1 MQCECVELVFVC
13 SVMSVVEQLRTEF
26 VQEYVDAVL
35 VCVVEPHT
43 VIVFVVEPEVG
54 NQAR

>member
-26 VQEYVDAVL
+26 VQEYVDAM
-35 VCVVEPHT
+35 
-43 VIVFVVEPEVG
+43 
-54 NQAR
+54 

>member
-1 MQCECVELVFVC
+1 MQCECVELVSVR